1 MKLFRNGSVQM
12 SGCKSISDINIA
24 ISKLISIL
32 ETEETGEINVINFK
46 IDNILVTGGI
56 LAKDLGIKFWQVAE
70 DENLKKICNNY
81 NIFPNYIISNLRI

>member
-1 MKLFRNGSVQM
+1 MNNKTKTQPLSYVQRRRQIE
-12 SGCKSISDINIA
+12 K
-24 ISKLISIL
+24 KTLQ
-32 ETEETGEINVINFK
+32 E

-70 DENLKKICNNY
+70 DENLKKVCNNY